1 LSNVGHTV
9 ISFRKGHGTSGC
21 GGSIISKN
29 VILTAAHCVWGA
41 TDILI
46 KMGHSNT
53 TSEKIVLKMVETML
67 IHPEYDHETEKR
79 KIHDIAL
86 LRIEGEINFDK
97 TVQPIALGKKEVQ
110 ESFGPILIFPQ
121 G

>member
-1 LSNVGHTV
+1 M
-9 ISFRKGHGTSGC
+9 ISFRKGHGASGC

-46 KMGHSNT
+46 QMGHSNIN
-53 TSEKIVLKMVETML
+53 SEEIVVKMVESML
-67 IHPEYDHETEKR
+67 IHPEYDHETER
-79 KIHDIAL
+79 RTIHDIAL
-86 LRIEGEINFDK
+86 LRVEGEINFDK
-97 TVQPIALGKKEVQ
+97 TVQPIALAKKEVQ